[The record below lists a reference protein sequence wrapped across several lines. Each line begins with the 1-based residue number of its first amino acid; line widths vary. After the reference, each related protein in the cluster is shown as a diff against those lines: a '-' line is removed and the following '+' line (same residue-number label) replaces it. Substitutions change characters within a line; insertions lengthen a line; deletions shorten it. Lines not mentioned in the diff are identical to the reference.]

1 MIIAYAKSDIGK
13 AREMNQDAYYISD
26 SSSDVKLY
34 LLADGMGGYK
44 GGEIASQLAI
54 KCTRNYIEN
63 NIKETPKDREN
74 LLQLIASSMEY
85 ANMVIYEKS
94 KENKE
99 LEGMGTTLEVCLI
112 YNNKAYIGH
121 VGDSRIYRIRK
132 NFMRKLTQDHSYV
145 QKLVKDGTITKE
157 EAENH
162 PKKNMLMK
170 ALGCNAFVEPDVVV
184 KGFLRDDILLIAS
197 DGLTNMVKQDSS
209 NTYICKNNNWMFKPN
224 TWYWTLSPYAYPSY
238 AVNVWDVVS
247 DGSVVDS
254 IAAGGFA
261 VFPTI
266 YLKSN
271 ILIESGKGTSSNPY
285 ILKLD
290 A

>member
-1 MIIAYAKSDIGK
+1 MIIAYAKSDVGK

-63 NIKETPKDREN
+63 NLKDTPKDRES

-170 ALGCNAFVEPDVVV
+170 ALGCNAFVEPDVSV

-197 DGLTNMVKQDSS
+197 DGLTNMVKQED
-209 NTYICKNNNWMFKPN
+209 IF
-224 TWYWTLSPYAYPSY
+224 
-238 AVNVWDVVS
+238 
-247 DGSVVDS
+247 S
-254 IAAGGFA
+254 IATGNIEKAPIRLVELANDNGG
-261 VFPTI
+261 
-266 YLKSN
+266 LDN
-271 ILIESGKGTSSNPY
+271 ITVVVIKN
-285 ILKLD
+285 I
-290 A
+290 